1 MHIFDVPSLEN
12 TTRAHTYG
20 ESIDVG
26 NLLRTVKFF
35 RNLNVLVVSDSSWMW
50 TIASTQLGFG
60 SVSCLPLGKIGKE
73 NLNVILWAKL
83 SLLSNVKVLNAV
95 LESYDLLLVDLSYQ
109 DTLDDVPL
117 SAAPK
122 IVLLGS
128 AKAAALFG
136 SDRSE
141 PTWKHKLTHRKL
153 GGLTSCSQVFNWKGV
168 DGHLVR
174 LRHGSYPI
182 RPLGKFV
189 DIAADLPRGTTAC
202 ELAQHEPFWN
212 IDSLEPFPW
221 PPASWPL
228 SIRVPSVYLKGE
240 RVVRYLSSKEA
251 CQLLDIPGIWSTEL
265 VSNIWSWSNGNP
277 IPLRFS
283 VEFLLRGSLWISSSQ
298 QNDLLILQ
306 DSPQSP
312 SNDISRLL
320 VKAGSEYG

>member
-1 MHIFDVPSLEN
+1 
-12 TTRAHTYG
+12 
-20 ESIDVG
+20 
-26 NLLRTVKFF
+26 
-35 RNLNVLVVSDSSWMW
+35 MW
-50 TIASTQLGFG
+50 TRRPPSRPKRSSRRSLPIPSERWRCFALRYLRMVRQHRERLCFWRMVSGTIVPLSQLR
-60 SVSCLPLGKIGKE
+60 SYPLGEIGKE

-251 CQLLDIPGIWSTEL
+251 
-265 VSNIWSWSNGNP
+265 
-277 IPLRFS
+277 
-283 VEFLLRGSLWISSSQ
+283 
-298 QNDLLILQ
+298 
-306 DSPQSP
+306 
-312 SNDISRLL
+312 SRLFGVVMFL
-320 VKAGSEYG
+320 NLISFDVSICTMKV